1 MSGFKDYRRSIY
13 LDFDYSKVTSGVSEV
28 SKQMAVMNSD
38 FRKQMEQANQ
48 TGNSLDKLGLKQE
61 QLANQT
67 RLQADKVDILRG
79 QLEKLSN
86 AENKNEKAIANKTI
100 ELNNAETALA
110 RLEDQLKAV
119 NREVEQQSTRF
130 GQAQA
135 KLQDFVAGAD
145 AVGVSL
151 DEWGGKFQKTGL
163 AFASIGIAGA
173 KFRGDFDNNM
183 AKARTILDET
193 QVSFSDLNKKVLETS
208 NKFNKA
214 SADVADGLY
223 QTLSSGIESSEAMYL
238 LNDATLLAKT
248 GFTDTSTAIDILTTM
263 INSYGLSTKES
274 TKLTDQLIMTQKL
287 GKLTIDEL
295 GSSFGA
301 IAGLAATAQLPLE
314 QVQAAIATLTQAG
327 VGASEAITGV
337 RGVLAAVIKPTS
349 QAQEEAKRLGLQF
362 NLTALQSKGLS
373 GFLED
378 VQKKTR
384 GNSDSMAKLFGRVEG
399 LNSMFILTGK
409 GAENYAKNV
418 QEITNANGTAKEAF
432 DKLQVP
438 SEKFSASINAMKNT
452 LIEVGGAFAP
462 VIDAISLLLKGISK
476 IPTPLLV
483 VISIAG
489 ALAFTVGSVMKAIV
503 SASQVTSTFNTVFA
517 GANLTMAKIT
527 ITILGVASAL
537 ALVLGLLTVL
547 TGKGGEASSLIDS
560 ILGKTN
566 KQVEDIKKN
575 AQQAP
580 RNVQGSHATGLR
592 RVPHDRYVAELHK
605 DEAIIP
611 ASQNPYVNGN
621 GGFGGDTI
629 NITIDA
635 KNVDD
640 FNQVIRMAKEY
651 KQTSRAYGRG

>member
-1 MSGFKDYRRSIY
+1 MSGFQDYRRSIY

-48 TGNSLDKLGLKQE
+48 TGNALDKLGLKQD

-67 RLQADKVDILRG
+67 SLQANKVDILRG

-151 DEWGGKFQKTGL
+151 DEWGSKFQKVGL

-173 KFRGDFDNNM
+173 KFRGDFDSNM

-193 QVSFSDLNKKVLETS
+193 QVSFSELNKKVLETS

-214 SADVADGLY
+214 SDDVADGLY
-223 QTLSSGIESSEAMYL
+223 QTLSSGIESSEAMYV

-362 NLTALQSKGLS
+362 SLTALQTKGLS

-378 VQKKTR
+378 VKKKTR
-384 GNSDSMAKLFGRVEG
+384 GNSDSMAKLFDRVEG

-409 GAENYAKNV
+409 GAESYAKNV

-438 SEKFSASINAMKNT
+438 SEKFSSSINAMKNT

-476 IPTPLLV
+476 IPAPLLV
-483 VISIAG
+483 VVSIAG
-489 ALAFTVGSVMKAIV
+489 VLAVAVGSVMKAIV
-503 SASQVTSTFNTVFA
+503 NVSQATSTFNTVFA
-517 GANLTMAKIT
+517 GANLSMAKIT
-527 ITILGVASAL
+527 VTILGVASAL

-547 TGKGGEASSLIDS
+547 KGKGGEASNMIDS

-566 KQVEDIKKN
+566 KQVEDIKRN

-580 RNVQGSHATGLR
+580 RNVQGSHATGIK
-592 RVPHDRYVAELHK
+592 RVPRDRYLAELHEG
-605 DEAIIP
+605 EAVIP
-611 ASQNPYVNGN
+611 KNQNPFINGN

-629 NITIDA
+629 NINVHADNLTDLNRLA
-635 KNVDD
+635 K
-640 FNQVIRMAKEY
+640 QAKEF
-651 KQTSRAYGRG
+651 KQTARAYGRG